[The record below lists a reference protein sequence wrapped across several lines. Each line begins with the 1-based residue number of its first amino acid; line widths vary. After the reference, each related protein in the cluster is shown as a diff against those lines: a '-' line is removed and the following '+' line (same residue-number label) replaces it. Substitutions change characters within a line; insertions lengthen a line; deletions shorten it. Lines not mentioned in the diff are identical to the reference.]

1 MGAGRPLGSPRAAR
15 EAVREN
21 HQGFPSYS
29 PAVRCD
35 HCANDV
41 PDGVFCTRCGAH
53 QGKTAEPAAA
63 KARVNRYAAH
73 PAEHVVQP
81 SIFTTLFPHLGH
93 TKIHEFRWAFAV
105 GLAGILVLYVAGLIT
120 AAILVA
126 IFLVPVLYLIYLYE
140 AQVYRDEPALVL
152 GFTIGGGVVIGI
164 VVTVIE
170 RIVYNPYQGIG
181 NPLHGAGIGVGTL
194 LFLGLLVPVV
204 QEVLKPLPALFLP
217 NRADFP
223 ETVDGLVFG
232 IAAGLGFSVAES
244 LVAFSSA
251 LTSLPAHLTPGNWI
265 YDLTTLAV
273 FQPLLQG
280 SATGMV
286 VAAVWRYRRG
296 RLASREIGGVAVA
309 VIAHVA
315 FALGTQLFKDAQLNP
330 LFVLVWQAAVV
341 GAVLIYV
348 RYLLHH
354 ALLEEAAHM
363 GFAETVC
370 PNCHMHIVASGFCP
384 NCGGAL
390 TAAPAAL
397 KRARKPRAEVPTKAR
412 T

>member
-1 MGAGRPLGSPRAAR
+1 M
-15 EAVREN
+15 
-21 HQGFPSYS
+21 
-29 PAVRCD
+29 RCD

-53 QGKTAEPAAA
+53 QGTTGELSRAKT
-63 KARVNRYAAH
+63 RSHRYAAH
-73 PAEHVVQP
+73 PAEHVLQP
-81 SIFTTLFPHLGH
+81 SMFTTIFPHLGH
-93 TKIHEFRWAFAV
+93 QKVHEFRWAFAV
-105 GLAGILVLYVAGLIT
+105 GLAGILILYIAGLIT

-140 AQVYRDEPALVL
+140 AQVYRDEPAVVL
-152 GFTIGGGVVIGI
+152 GFTIGGGAVVGLVLTLI
-164 VVTVIE
+164 VRAID
-170 RIVYNPYQGIG
+170 NPYTSVG
-181 NPLHGAGIGVGTL
+181 NPLHAASISVGAL
-194 LFLGLLVPVV
+194 LFLGVLVPVL
-204 QEVLKPLPALFLP
+204 QEALKPLPALFLP
-217 NRADFP
+217 RRSDFP

-244 LVAFSSA
+244 LVAFSGA
-251 LTSLPAHLTPGNWI
+251 LAGLPAHVAPGNWI
-265 YDLTTLAV
+265 YDLVTLAI

-280 SATGMV
+280 SATGMI

-296 RLASREIGGVAVA
+296 RLGKREIGAVAMA

-315 FALGTQLFKDAQLNP
+315 FALGTQLLKDVGVTQ
-330 LFVLVWQAAVV
+330 LFVLVWQAAIV

-348 RYLLHH
+348 RFLLHH

-384 NCGGAL
+384 NCGMAL
-390 TAAPAAL
+390 TAAPTAV
-397 KRARKPRAEVPTKAR
+397 KRARRPAAVKS
-412 T
+412 

>member
-1 MGAGRPLGSPRAAR
+1 
-15 EAVREN
+15 
-21 HQGFPSYS
+21 
-29 PAVRCD
+29 VRCD

-53 QGKTAEPAAA
+53 QGTSREVGN
-63 KARVNRYAAH
+63 ARTRRHRYAAH
-73 PAEHVVQP
+73 PGEHVIQP
-81 SIFTTLFPHLGH
+81 SVFTTLFPHLGQR
-93 TKIHEFRWAFAV
+93 KIHEFRWAFAV
-105 GLAGILVLYVAGLIT
+105 GLGGILILYVTGLIA

-140 AQVYRDEPALVL
+140 AQVYRDEPAVVL
-152 GFTIGGGVVIGI
+152 GFTLGGGAVLGL
-164 VVTVIE
+164 VVTLVE
-170 RIVYNPYQGIG
+170 RSLYNPFPAIG
-181 NPLHGAGIGVGTL
+181 NPLRNAGIGVGTV

-244 LVAFSSA
+244 LVAFSAA
-251 LTSLPAHLTPGNWI
+251 LTSLPVPMTPGNWI
-265 YDLTTLAV
+265 YDLATLAV
-273 FQPLLQG
+273 LQPLLQG
-280 SATGMV
+280 SATGLV
-286 VAAVWRYRRG
+286 VAAIWRYRRG
-296 RLASREIGGVAVA
+296 RLARREIGGIAVA
-309 VIAHVA
+309 LGAHVA
-315 FALGTQLFKDAQLNP
+315 FAIGTQLMKGALFSP
-330 LFVLVWQAAVV
+330 LLVLVWQAIVV
-341 GAVLIYV
+341 GGLLVYV

-384 NCGGAL
+384 NCGMAL
-390 TAAPAAL
+390 TAAPATV
-397 KRARKPRAEVPTKAR
+397 KRARKPRAEAGR
-412 T
+412 TGHR

>member
-1 MGAGRPLGSPRAAR
+1 
-15 EAVREN
+15 V
-21 HQGFPSYS
+21 
-29 PAVRCD
+29 
-35 HCANDV
+35 
-41 PDGVFCTRCGAH
+41 
-53 QGKTAEPAAA
+53 EPAKA

-73 PAEHVVQP
+73 PAEHVLQP

-105 GLAGILVLYVAGLIT
+105 GLAGILVLYIAGLIT
-120 AAILVA
+120 GAILVA

-152 GFTIGGGVVIGI
+152 GFTIGGGLLIGI
-164 VVTVIE
+164 VLTVIE
-170 RIVYNPYQGIG
+170 RIVYNPYQSIG
-181 NPLHGAGIGVGTL
+181 NPLHNAGIGVGAL

-217 NRADFP
+217 NRVDFP

-296 RLASREIGGVAVA
+296 RLAAREIGGVAVA

-315 FALGTQLFKDAQLNP
+315 FAFGTQLLKDVQVNQ
-330 LFVLVWQAAVV
+330 LFVLVWQAVIV
-341 GAVLIYV
+341 GSVLIYV
-348 RYLLHH
+348 RYVLHH

-390 TAAPAAL
+390 TAAPASL
-397 KRARKPRAEVPTKAR
+397 KRARKPRADTTPTKAR

>member
-1 MGAGRPLGSPRAAR
+1 
-15 EAVREN
+15 
-21 HQGFPSYS
+21 
-29 PAVRCD
+29 VRCD

-53 QGKTAEPAAA
+53 EGTTTTPAEA

-73 PAEHVVQP
+73 PAEHVLQP
-81 SIFTTLFPHLGH
+81 SILTTLFPHLGH

-105 GLAGILVLYVAGLIT
+105 GLAGILVLYIAGLIT

-126 IFLVPVLYLIYLYE
+126 IFLIPVLYLIYLYE

-152 GFTIGGGVVIGI
+152 GFTIGGGLLIGI
-164 VVTVIE
+164 VLTVVE
-170 RIVYNPYQGIG
+170 RIVYNPYQSIG
-181 NPLHGAGIGVGTL
+181 NPLHNAGIGVGAL

-204 QEVLKPLPALFLP
+204 QEALKPLPALFLP

-251 LTSLPAHLTPGNWI
+251 LTSLPAHVTPGNWI

-273 FQPLLQG
+273 FQPVLQG

-296 RLASREIGGVAVA
+296 RLAAREIGGVAMA
-309 VIAHVA
+309 LIAHVA
-315 FALGTQLFKDAQLNP
+315 FAFGTQLLKDVHVSQ
-330 LFVLVWQAAVV
+330 LFVLVWQAVIV
-341 GAVLIYV
+341 GSVLIYV
-348 RYLLHH
+348 RYVLHH

-390 TAAPAAL
+390 TAAPASL
-397 KRARKPRAEVPTKAR
+397 KRARKPRADTTPTKAR

>member
-1 MGAGRPLGSPRAAR
+1 
-15 EAVREN
+15 
-21 HQGFPSYS
+21 
-29 PAVRCD
+29 VRCD

-53 QGKTAEPAAA
+53 QGTTGELRGAKTREQ
-63 KARVNRYAAH
+63 NYAAH
-73 PAEHVVQP
+73 PSEHVAQP
-81 SIFTTLFPHLGH
+81 SVFTTLFPHLGRQ
-93 TKIHEFRWAFAV
+93 KVHEFRWAFAV
-105 GLAGILVLYVAGLIT
+105 GIAGIVVLYVAGLIA

-140 AQVYRDEPALVL
+140 AQVYRDEPATVL
-152 GFTIGGGVVIGI
+152 GFTLGGGAVIGLALTL
-164 VVTVIE
+164 VE
-170 RIVYNPYQGIG
+170 RAVYNPFSGVG
-181 NPLHGAGIGVGTL
+181 NPLRSAGVAAGAV

-217 NRADFP
+217 KRADFP

-232 IAAGLGFSVAES
+232 IAAGLGFSVSES

-251 LTSLPAHLTPGNWI
+251 LTGLPAHLTPGNWI
-265 YDLTTLAV
+265 YDLATIAV

-280 SATGMV
+280 SATGLV
-286 VAAVWRYRRG
+286 AAAVWRYRRG
-296 RLASREIGGVAVA
+296 RLAGREIGGLAMAV
-309 VIAHVA
+309 VAHVA
-315 FALGTQLFKDAQLNP
+315 FALGTLLLKDMAAAQ
-330 LFVLVWQAAVV
+330 LFVLVWQAVVV
-341 GAVLIYV
+341 GALLIYV

-384 NCGGAL
+384 SCGMAL
-390 TAAPAAL
+390 TAAPAAV
-397 KRARKPRAEVPTKAR
+397 KRARRPASSTPAGTV
-412 T
+412 

>member
-1 MGAGRPLGSPRAAR
+1 
-15 EAVREN
+15 
-21 HQGFPSYS
+21 
-29 PAVRCD
+29 VRCD

-53 QGKTAEPAAA
+53 QGTTGESGDAKT
-63 KARVNRYAAH
+63 RRHRYAAH

-81 SIFTTLFPHLGH
+81 SVFTTIFPHLGH
-93 TKIHEFRWAFAV
+93 QKIHEFRWAFAV
-105 GLAGILVLYVAGLIT
+105 GLAGILVLYISGLIT

-126 IFLVPVLYLIYLYE
+126 TLLVPVLYLIYLYE
-140 AQVYRDEPALVL
+140 AQVYRDEPATVL
-152 GFTIGGGVVIGI
+152 GFTIGGGAVIGL
-164 VVTVIE
+164 VVTL
-170 RIVYNPYQGIG
+170 IVRSIYNPYANIG
-181 NPLHGAGIGVGTL
+181 NPLRNAGIGLGA
-194 LFLGLLVPVV
+194 LFLVGILVPVV
-204 QEVLKPLPALFLP
+204 QEALKPLPALFLP

-251 LTSLPAHLTPGNWI
+251 LTGLPAHMAPGNWI

-286 VAAVWRYRRG
+286 VAAIWRYRRG
-296 RLASREIGGVAVA
+296 RLGGREIGGVATA
-309 VIAHVA
+309 VLAHIA
-315 FALGTQLFKDAQLNP
+315 FTFGTQVLKDQLVSP
-330 LFVLVWQAAVV
+330 LFILIWQAMII
-341 GAVLIYV
+341 GALLIYI
-348 RYLLHH
+348 RSLLHH

-363 GFAETVC
+363 GYAETVC

-384 NCGGAL
+384 NCGMAL
-390 TAAPAAL
+390 TAAPNSI
-397 KRARKPRAEVPTKAR
+397 KRARKPRAEATTKSGKA
-412 T
+412 